1 MTKFHSDDYIKF
13 LRSIRPD
20 NMSDYNKQMQRCKLA
35 FFRTCFRYPS
45 ILRFSQIYARSVK
58 HCLGHFFQRNLVTIF
73 EIFFLFCTVNVGED
87 CPVFDG
93 MYEFCQLSTGGSVGK
108 LKSFSSQPLVGGG
121 GCLQVEFY
129 QLQARYLDLGASWT
143 FGHHKLNSLNTR

>member
-35 FFRTCFRYPS
+35 FQRTSFK
-45 ILRFSQIYARSVK
+45 FSKFFIDIEKKCKALSWT
-58 HCLGHFFQRNLVTIF
+58 FFQRNLLPFLKYI
-73 EIFFLFCTVNVGED
+73 FLFCTVNVGED

-108 LKSFSSQPLVGGG
+108 FKSFSSQPWGGWGGG
-121 GCLQVEFY
+121 VQIECY
-129 QLQARYLDLGASWT
+129 QIRCNLYY
-143 FGHHKLNSLNTR
+143 

>member
-20 NMSDYNKQMQRCKLA
+20 NMSDYNKQMQRCKLT
-35 FFRTCFRYPS
+35 FLRTCFRYPGIPS
-45 ILRFSQIYARSVK
+45 FSLIYICKKCKALSWT
-58 HCLGHFFQRNLVTIF
+58 FFQRNLVTIF

-121 GCLQVEFY
+121 VAC
-129 QLQARYLDLGASWT
+129 
-143 FGHHKLNSLNTR
+143 KLNFINFRQDILISGLAGHLDTTN

>member
-35 FFRTCFRYPS
+35 FQRTSFKYSMFFIDIDKKCKALS
-45 ILRFSQIYARSVK
+45 WT
-58 HCLGHFFQRNLVTIF
+58 FFQRNLLPF
-73 EIFFLFCTVNVGED
+73 LKYFFLFCTVNVGED

-108 LKSFSSQPLVGGG
+108 FKSFSSQPLVGCVCVWGG
-121 GCLQVEFY
+121 G
-129 QLQARYLDLGASWT
+129 W
-143 FGHHKLNSLNTR
+143 KLNFINLAIGQYILIFGLAEHLDTPN